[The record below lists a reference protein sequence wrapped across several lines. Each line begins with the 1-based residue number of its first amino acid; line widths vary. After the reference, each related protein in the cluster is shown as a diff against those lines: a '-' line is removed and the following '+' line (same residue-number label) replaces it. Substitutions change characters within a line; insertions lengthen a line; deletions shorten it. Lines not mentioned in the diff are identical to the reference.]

1 MANKTQQVL
10 EEDELSLLRKQTLSQ
25 EELFLLQYL
34 KNTNRTASRRLQE
47 VYELDFDLLDE

>member
-47 VYELDFDLLDE
+47 VYELDFD